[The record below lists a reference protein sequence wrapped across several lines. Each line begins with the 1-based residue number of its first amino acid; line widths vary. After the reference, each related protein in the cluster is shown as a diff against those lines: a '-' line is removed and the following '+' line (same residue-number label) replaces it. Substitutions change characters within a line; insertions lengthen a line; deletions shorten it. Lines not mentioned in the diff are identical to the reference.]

1 MSKEVLH
8 NAAYSVQLPYIAG
21 LSLLYK
27 FLQNKMFLE
36 NKRGEFNYN
45 SFQLVRLDVLRYNQL
60 FGILN
65 TAEKNYI
72 QILDSIHR

>member
-1 MSKEVLH
+1 MSKEFLH
-8 NAAYSVQLPYIAG
+8 NTAYSVQLPYIAG

-45 SFQLVRLDVLRYNQL
+45 SFQLVRLDL
-60 FGILN
+60 
-65 TAEKNYI
+65 
-72 QILDSIHR
+72 

>member
-36 NKRGEFNYN
+36 NERGEFNYN
-45 SFQLVRLDVLRYNQL
+45 SFQLVRLDL
-60 FGILN
+60 
-65 TAEKNYI
+65 
-72 QILDSIHR
+72 